1 MATIGDLHWLLL
13 LLRRD
18 PRVEVVPTRA
28 HDGCYRG
35 VVVVRACRGGRS
47 CVRGAALAGLLLV
60 GVRHDD
66 VAVRQERWGN
76 LLWTLLLDCPRVV
89 HLLAEAHLLGELLGY
104 LERVALRSHHSLL
117 RPSHPRHKPLA
128 RQVLTRQLLV
138 VADVLA
144 ARVVRIVVA
153 FGLDLAELAGFDQ
166 AAHVQVRE
174 DDAGEERDEDAVDG
188 ELGVAIEQDE
198 PEDERQ
204 DEADWNEDRE
214 GYTLAL
220 VDTLVGA
227 GQATDHE
234 EDADVDQEDPHG
246 DQDEE
251 VARLYLLV
259 QAQAQ
264 QAEEASMVR
273 REEDEIRD
281 QSAIDLPADPRVG
294 RQLVEYVLLD
304 QLALQMRLLLAPI
317 GPIFGYLA
325 AHLVDVH
332 EDGRGDRD
340 WCHL

>member
-1 MATIGDLHWLLL
+1 M
-13 LLRRD
+13 
-18 PRVEVVPTRA
+18 
-28 HDGCYRG
+28 
-35 VVVVRACRGGRS
+35 
-47 CVRGAALAGLLLV
+47 
-60 GVRHDD
+60 
-66 VAVRQERWGN
+66 
-76 LLWTLLLDCPRVV
+76 
-89 HLLAEAHLLGELLGY
+89 
-104 LERVALRSHHSLL
+104 
-117 RPSHPRHKPLA
+117 
-128 RQVLTRQLLV
+128 
-138 VADVLA
+138 
-144 ARVVRIVVA
+144 
-153 FGLDLAELAGFDQ
+153 
-166 AAHVQVRE
+166 
-174 DDAGEERDEDAVDG
+174 
-188 ELGVAIEQDE
+188 AIEQDE

-294 RQLVEYVLLD
+294 RQLVEHVLLD

-340 WCHL
+340 WCHLQVGHLTLEHVDLEEETQVDERQPNHVQQCKTVDEAAERVERAMLCVAPTNWLLEELLRDRDCRLR